1 MQLETSFILKT
12 WKQGRH
18 KMKWVIEF
26 DIDNNQKEYAACLR
40 MIDIIENKRSPGQEE
55 ATLFEKV
62 RYKNVDSKPILSDI
76 AADDFVP
83 YAERPLEIGEKDI
96 YWFLFRVNCADAD
109 DIINLIYYC
118 LVSDRVGSKGI
129 LCIKC
134 DIKHKSNIRDFLSDI
149 LMSKVIKEYYTFV
162 SGEYERVTSGDARK
176 IRRFSPIFRI
186 SPTSKTQENVNY
198 WRQSVQTFLRDLYQK
213 IPLIKSEGKFAADYF
228 LPHIV
233 PGAIKQEYP
242 GDIWPGKVQCREIQ
256 LINSFVECFC
266 SSYKIEENSVEHRHK
281 KRKLLAER
289 RYAEWKSQKL
299 FDMIKHMP
307 LLAMY
312 IFCLSDYYQKDVE
325 NDLLDDIEQEIFDA
339 RDMAEGLLQILENI
353 YHSEYR
359 TGYFC
364 FRIHQNI
371 PIRSGKYLKKEYG
384 EYMKNRNGNDMQPL
398 NYLEI
403 KMADFSHRT
412 IVMQFSETLT
422 ERIKKA
428 DEAEKKIYEEI
439 SVEAGQLKLS
449 SFYDEN
455 TQFWQRY
462 NSLPEN
468 VIHHYG
474 IQIFQSLIECYHGCF
489 RVRSGSTY
497 ISDPDKD
504 FYSTLREMPE
514 SAYAIPGTQYDAL
527 IPLGK
532 QDMMQNISMDVNL
545 KYDNHLI
552 DEYEACPNKLKF
564 NAETIKTVLA
574 EAREDL
580 SYQDKKEFSIWSMES
595 LFEEIAEKQ
604 IEELEKAAK
613 SKKCVLHICAKDISI
628 TAAEVFCKA
637 LMLYIARKGQDRDCY
652 IMITECSQAHFVEFA
667 RMMALFY
674 NKQGLNPLMGR
685 TQIFMSGDDE
695 GEEFLITGINLEK
708 AVAGTEKLAFAR
720 SVHPNCLR
728 VLRKSLKNHN
738 VTGEVVSPNDV
749 ISIVPFD
756 MIPYP
761 GTDSTLMERRLKK
774 VLEMD
779 VQSEKFGCKLE
790 NLHVRIGSKI
800 HIRTFYEAE
809 LLFHNNYYTL
819 RFAYWLYNELNLDTR
834 LQKDKPFV
842 LVGYENYSEMLINEL
857 CNMFESGRG
866 TKPEYIIYE
875 EGTVGKFRGGKELSK
890 YKDSQFVVIV
900 PINSTTT
907 THIKTAGFLEKSIR
921 SSLGNS
927 AEYSLNRENVLNYG
941 IVLIASTK
949 QNMYWER
956 GADKNTIIS
965 AIDGK
970 TLKYYVEVESEWSAP
985 LKCKACFPESDYTQE
1000 QPLVETNKESVVPMH
1015 AISIRRP
1022 YSGSRHKS
1030 EAVDIQELNRLKELS
1045 DILIYRHVERNGNHF
1060 NYYFATERLWED
1072 EKIKS
1077 HVEEWLRIQGNNLF
1091 EKKEH
1096 KVYDIIVAPL
1106 HYSNTVFVEEVNNC
1120 LFSNAALV
1128 LHFDA
1133 DREFRM
1139 NVMAKYSS
1147 VQQLYDNLHKSN
1159 EKAEINFH
1167 YIDDTIVSGRT
1178 YQRMKSLIGSLIRP
1192 EAESSV
1198 EINIF
1203 KSVVLL
1209 LNRMSKSSMK
1219 DYIDDPSYFMA
1230 YFNLGIS
1237 SMRVNSDA
1245 CILCKKYNEWNKLSE
1260 QASLN
1265 EVYTFW
1271 QNKSSNIVCTPV
1283 EKLDFLNGHSL
1294 KGPNYVKHPERAIQY
1309 MIASHRAKILLDE
1322 ICAYENA
1329 DGIIG
1334 NIVEKLFPESVYPPD
1349 ELIAMLKILC
1359 RPFMTF
1365 RREEKE
1371 AVFKLML
1378 LMLEA
1383 LLKDQYPEGDDKLNR
1398 LLREI
1403 YSDCGIRVKI
1413 VQMLIN
1419 CLAELESNSIIRKRN
1434 MELILAFAGE
1444 YREGEE
1450 YEEFTSNYLN
1460 RIKQLTGQSKDY
1472 AKGLYLEYILLYGEE
1487 YGNINELN
1495 MNMSVLKKENREASF
1510 YRKLYLENTKLAN
1523 YGIEYLAD
1531 CLWSVK
1537 EYSQDTLKEKLNS
1550 NYYFDNFIQYLAFHK
1565 VVNMDEKMSVESFT
1579 SQAEFDKLVG
1589 MVRFELFYQRIFG
1602 RKKISGLEDTGLEDE
1617 VSGEKGAEEI
1627 RHNIQDK
1634 FAEMIEYLKAA
1645 SGASDGEI
1653 IVPYE
1658 KDNEYTDGSPKYI
1671 ALNMGKGSAMRA
1683 LENDEQELLDFMR
1696 EDREFEGDTYAI
1708 CSHGGRGK
1716 WVLFKFYDKTGA
1728 GNNAMVIYM
1737 LFPFETEDMGELLH
1751 AVKNILIFRRKIWD
1765 IFNLSSDALL
1775 QNLADNLFYK
1785 QQMLKSRS
1793 VGHMEFSES
1802 LDQLEYVCKIVN
1814 SDEYTGKSE
1823 RDKELIAKHFEL
1835 VVNNLIGFMNAQLLG
1850 GKGAEYTDPCPPEI
1864 SFELFWEKH
1873 NYVFKALE
1881 GVWRMTIRLETAH
1894 NKDCRLRPVEAKDK
1908 MIPSQKVL
1916 LIMFLAVFQNIRK
1929 HCETDDREIECGVY
1943 IEQVTFT
1950 DGERPCLCI
1959 KNRIPSEG
1967 KQYIEKMI
1975 SPGAYR
1981 VTNGISLAVIFDICR
1996 AYYPETRYSDIFC
2009 VPEEEQ
2015 EEKQHENSGKNLE
2028 FVVKLPILI

>member
-1 MQLETSFILKT
+1 MNRI
-12 WKQGRH
+12 
-18 KMKWVIEF
+18 IEF
-26 DIDNNQKEYAACLR
+26 DIDNNQREYAACLR
-40 MIDIIENKRSPGQEE
+40 MIDILENKCSCEQEDY
-55 ATLFEKV
+55 ALFEKA

-76 AADDFVP
+76 VADDFVP
-83 YAERPLEIGEKDI
+83 CTRRLPVIGEKDI
-96 YWFLFRVNCADAD
+96 CWFLFRVNCADAD

-118 LVSDRVGSKGI
+118 LVNDRIGGKGI
-129 LCIKC
+129 LCVKC
-134 DIKHKSNIRDFLSDI
+134 DKKQRSNIKDLLSDL
-149 LMSKVIKEYYTFV
+149 LMSKVIGEYYTFV
-162 SGEYERVTSGDARK
+162 GDEYERVTLNGARK
-176 IRRFSPIFRI
+176 IKRFSPIFRI
-186 SPTSKTQENVNY
+186 SSTLKIQENVNY
-198 WRQSVQTFLRDLYQK
+198 WRQSVQTFLRELYQK
-213 IPLIKSEGKFAADYF
+213 IPLIKSGSKYAFDYF
-228 LPHIV
+228 LPHIA
-233 PGAIKQEYP
+233 PGTIKKKCP

-256 LINSFVECFC
+256 LINSCVECFC
-266 SSYKIEENSVEHRHK
+266 SSVKIEEEDNVEHRYI
-281 KRKLLAER
+281 KRRLLAER
-289 RYAEWKSQKL
+289 RYAKWNSREL

-325 NDLLDDIEQEIFDA
+325 KDSWEDIEQEIFDA

-364 FRIHQNI
+364 FRIHQNDTE
-371 PIRSGKYLKKEYG
+371 RSEKYLKKEYR
-384 EYMKNRNGNDMQPL
+384 EYMENRNGNDKQPL

-403 KMADFSHRT
+403 RVADFSHRT
-412 IVMQFSETLT
+412 IVMQFNKTLT
-422 ERIKKA
+422 ERIKKS

-439 SVEAGQLKLS
+439 SVEAGQLELS
-449 SFYDEN
+449 SFYDEK
-455 TQFWQRY
+455 TQFWQKY
-462 NSLPEN
+462 NSLSEN

-497 ISDPDKD
+497 MPDPDKD
-504 FYSTLREMPE
+504 FYSTLRETPE
-514 SAYAIPGTQYDAL
+514 RAYAIPGTQYDAL
-527 IPLGK
+527 IPFGK
-532 QDMMQNISMDVNL
+532 QDMIQSISMDVNL
-545 KYDNHLI
+545 RYDNHLI
-552 DEYEACPNKLKF
+552 VEYEACPNKIRF

-580 SYQDKKEFSIWSMES
+580 SYQDKKEFSIRSMER
-595 LFEEIAEKQ
+595 LFEETAVKQ
-604 IEELEKAAK
+604 IEKAEK

-628 TAAEVFCKA
+628 TAAEVFCKV
-637 LMLYIARKGQDRDCY
+637 LMLYISRNGQNRDCY
-652 IMITECSQAHFVEFA
+652 IMITECSQAHFVELA

-695 GEEFLITGINLEK
+695 GEEFLITGINLGK

-761 GTDSTLMERRLKK
+761 GTDRTLMERRLKK
-774 VLEMD
+774 VLEQD

-819 RFAYWLYNELNLDTR
+819 RFAYWLYNELNLDIR

-866 TKPEYIIYE
+866 KKPEYIIYE
-875 EGTVGKFRGGKELSK
+875 EGMAGKFRGGKELSK
-890 YKDSQFVVIV
+890 YKDAQFVVIV

-907 THIKTAGFLEKSIR
+907 THIKIAGFLEKSIR
-921 SSLGNS
+921 SSLGNRS
-927 AEYSLNRENVLNYG
+927 EYRLNRERILNYG
-941 IVLIASTK
+941 IVLIASTE

-956 GADKNTIIS
+956 GVDKNTIIS

-970 TLKYYVEVESEWSAP
+970 TLKYYIEVESEWSAP
-985 LKCKACFPESDYTQE
+985 LRCRACFPENDYTQE

-1022 YSGSRHKS
+1022 YPESWQETGTEKS
-1030 EAVDIQELNRLKELS
+1030 SIETEELDRLKELS
-1045 DILIYRHVERNGNHF
+1045 DILVYRHVERNGNHF
-1060 NYYFATERLWED
+1060 NYYFETERLWEN
-1072 EKIKS
+1072 EGIKAN
-1077 HVEEWLRIQGNNLF
+1077 VEEWLRIQGNNLF
-1091 EKKEH
+1091 GKKEH

-1147 VQQLYDNLHKSN
+1147 IQQLYDNLHKSN
-1159 EKAEINFH
+1159 EKAEINYH

-1198 EINIF
+1198 EINLF

-1219 DYIDDPSYFMA
+1219 DYIDDLNYFMA

-1283 EKLDFLNGHSL
+1283 EKLDHSNGHSL
-1294 KGPNYVKHPERAIQY
+1294 GGPNYVEHPERAIQY

-1322 ICAYENA
+1322 ICAYENE
-1329 DGIIG
+1329 DGIIR
-1334 NIVEKLFPESVYPPD
+1334 NIVEKLFPERVYPPD

-1378 LMLEA
+1378 VMLEA
-1383 LLKDQYPEGDDKLNR
+1383 LLKAQIPEGDDKLNR
-1398 LLREI
+1398 LLRGI
-1403 YSDCGIRVKI
+1403 HSDRNIHVKI

-1419 CLAELESNSIIRKRN
+1419 CLAELESNAIIRKRN
-1434 MELILAFAGE
+1434 MERILAFAGE
-1444 YREGEE
+1444 YRAGEE

-1472 AKGLYLEYILLYGEE
+1472 TKGLYLEYILLYGEE
-1487 YGNINELN
+1487 YGNIDGSN
-1495 MNMSVLKKENREASF
+1495 MNMPVLKRENREASF

-1531 CLWSVK
+1531 CFWGIKDYTQDNVK
-1537 EYSQDTLKEKLNS
+1537 QILNG

-1565 VVNMDEKMSVESFT
+1565 VVNMDEKASVESFV

-1602 RKKISGLEDTGLEDE
+1602 RKKISGLEDTDPEDD

-1634 FAEMIEYLKAA
+1634 FVEMIEYLKAA

-1653 IVPYE
+1653 IVPYK
-1658 KDNEYTDGSPKYI
+1658 KDNEYTDGSLKYI
-1671 ALNMGKGSAMRA
+1671 ALNMGKGSAIRA

-1696 EDREFEGDTYAI
+1696 KDRKFEGDTYAI
-1708 CSHGGRGK
+1708 CSHGGKGK

-1751 AVKNILIFRRKIWD
+1751 AVKNILIFRRKIWN

-1775 QNLADNLFYK
+1775 QSLSNNLFYK

-1793 VGHMEFSES
+1793 VGHMEFSDS
-1802 LDQLEYVCKIVN
+1802 LEQLEYVCEIVN
-1814 SDEYTGKSE
+1814 NDAYTNKSAQ
-1823 RDKELIAKHFEL
+1823 DKELITKHFEL

-1864 SFELFWEKH
+1864 CFELFWEKH
-1873 NYVFKALE
+1873 DYVFKALE
-1881 GVWRMTIRLETAH
+1881 RAWKLTIRLDYAH
-1894 NKDCRLRPVEAKDK
+1894 KGDCRIRPVETMDK

-1916 LIMFLAVFQNIRK
+1916 LIMFLAIFQNIRK
-1929 HCETDDREIECGVY
+1929 HCETDVQEIECGVY
-1943 IEQVTFT
+1943 IEQATFA

-1959 KNRIPSEG
+1959 KNRIPPEG

-1996 AYYPETRYSDIFC
+1996 SYYPETRYSDIFC
-2009 VPEEEQ
+2009 VPEGEQ
-2015 EEKQHENSGKNLE
+2015 EEKHHENSGKNLE

>member
-1 MQLETSFILKT
+1 MNWI
-12 WKQGRH
+12 
-18 KMKWVIEF
+18 IEF
-26 DIDNNQKEYAACLR
+26 SIDNNQKEYAACLR
-40 MIDIIENKRSPGQEE
+40 MIDIIENKCSLGQEDS
-55 ATLFEKV
+55 ALFEKV
-62 RYKNVDSKPILSDI
+62 RYKNVDSKPIVSDI
-76 AADDFVP
+76 AAEDFVP
-83 YAERPLEIGEKDI
+83 YTECPPAIGEKDI
-96 YWFLFRVNCADAD
+96 YWFLFRVTCADTD

-118 LVSDRVGSKGI
+118 LVNDRIGSKGI

-134 DIKHKSNIRDFLSDI
+134 DKKQKSKIKDFLSDI
-149 LMSKVIKEYYTFV
+149 LMTKVIREYYTLV
-162 SGEYERVTSGDARK
+162 GDEYERVTSDKARN

-198 WRQSVQTFLRDLYQK
+198 WRQSVQTFLGNLYQK
-213 IPLIKSEGKFAADYF
+213 IPLIKGESIYAIDYF
-228 LPHIV
+228 LPHIA
-233 PGAIKQEYP
+233 PGGIKQKYP
-242 GDIWPGKVQCREIQ
+242 GDIWPSRVQCREIQ
-256 LINSFVECFC
+256 LINSCVECFC
-266 SSYKIEENSVEHRHK
+266 SSYKIEEENNVEHRYI
-281 KRKLLAER
+281 KRKSLAER
-289 RYAEWKSQKL
+289 RYAKWKSREL
-299 FDMIKHMP
+299 FDRIKHMP

-325 NDLLDDIEQEIFDA
+325 NDSWEDIEQEIFDA
-339 RDMAEGLLQILENI
+339 RDMTEGLLQILENI

-364 FRIHQNI
+364 FRIHRNV
-371 PIRSGKYLKKEYG
+371 PGRSGKYLKKEYG
-384 EYMKNRNGNDMQPL
+384 EYMENRSGDDRQPL

-403 KMADFSHRT
+403 KVADFSHRT
-412 IVMQFSETLT
+412 IAMQFNETLA

-428 DEAEKKIYEEI
+428 DEAEKEIYEEI
-439 SVEAGQLKLS
+439 RDEAGRLKLS
-449 SFYDEN
+449 SFYDGN
-455 TQFWQRY
+455 TPFWQRY
-462 NSLPEN
+462 NSLSEN

-497 ISDPDKD
+497 VPDPDKD
-504 FYSTLREMPE
+504 FYSTFRELQE
-514 SAYAIPGTQYDAL
+514 SVYAIPGTQYDAL

-552 DEYEACPNKLKF
+552 DEYEACPNKIEF
-564 NAETIKTVLA
+564 NAKAIKTVLA
-574 EAREDL
+574 EAGEDL
-580 SYQDKKEFSIWSMES
+580 SYQDKKEFSIRSMEK
-595 LFEEIAEKQ
+595 LFEAAAGEQ
-604 IEELEKAAK
+604 IEELEKAEK

-628 TAAEVFCKA
+628 TAAEIFCKV

-652 IMITECSQAHFVEFA
+652 IMITECSQAHFVELA

-674 NKQGLNPLMGR
+674 NKQGRNPLMGR

-720 SVHPNCLR
+720 SVHPNCLG
-728 VLRKSLKNHN
+728 VLRKSLKNHM
-738 VTGEVVSPNDV
+738 VTGEVSPNDV

-756 MIPYP
+756 MILYP

-774 VLEMD
+774 VLEQD
-779 VQSEKFGCKLE
+779 VQSKKFGCRLK

-819 RFAYWLYNELNLDTR
+819 RFAYWLYNELNQDTR
-834 LQKDKPFV
+834 LQKDRPFV

-857 CNMFESGRG
+857 CNMFKNGMGIR
-866 TKPEYIIYE
+866 PDYIIYE
-875 EGTVGKFRGGKELSK
+875 ESTVGKFRGGRELSK
-890 YKDSQFVVIV
+890 YKDAQFVVIV

-921 SSLGNS
+921 SSLGNH
-927 AEYSLNRENVLNYG
+927 AEYSLKRENVLNYG
-941 IVLIASTK
+941 IVLIASNDK
-949 QNMYWER
+949 NMYWDR
-956 GADKNTIIS
+956 GGDKNTIIS

-970 TLKYYVEVESEWSAP
+970 TLRYYVEVKAEWNAP
-985 LKCKACFPESDYTQE
+985 LKCKACFPENDYTQE

-1022 YSGSRHKS
+1022 CQESRHKTA
-1030 EAVDIQELNRLKELS
+1030 AVNTQELNRLKELS

-1060 NYYFATERLWED
+1060 NYYFETEKLWEN
-1072 EKIKS
+1072 EKTKAN
-1077 HVEEWLRIQGNNLF
+1077 VEEWLRVQGEILF
-1091 EKKEH
+1091 REKGH

-1133 DREFRM
+1133 DREFRT
-1139 NVMAKYSS
+1139 NVMTKYSS
-1147 VQQLYDNLHKSN
+1147 VQQLYDNLHSVN
-1159 EKAEINFH
+1159 EKAEINYH

-1192 EAESSV
+1192 EADSSV

-1219 DYIDDPSYFMA
+1219 DYIEDPDHFMA
-1230 YFNLGIS
+1230 YFNLEIS

-1245 CILCKKYNEWNKLSE
+1245 CILCKKYNEWNKLSA

-1271 QNKSSNIVCTPV
+1271 QNKSNNIVCTPV
-1283 EKLDFLNGHSL
+1283 EKLDLPKVQSL
-1294 KGPNYVKHPERAIQY
+1294 KGPSYVQHPERAIQY

-1322 ICAYENA
+1322 ICVYENA
-1329 DGIIG
+1329 DEIIG
-1334 NIVEKLFPESVYPPD
+1334 SIVEELFPESVYPLPD
-1349 ELIAMLKILC
+1349 ELIAMLKILG

-1378 LMLEA
+1378 MLLDA
-1383 LLKDQYPEGDDKLNR
+1383 LLKDQCPETADKLGK
-1398 LLREI
+1398 LLHEM
-1403 YSDCGIRVKI
+1403 YCDHGIRVKI

-1419 CLAELESNSIIRKRN
+1419 RLAELESNAIIRKRN
-1434 MELILAFAGE
+1434 MERILAFAGKFIKDDE
-1444 YREGEE
+1444 YKD
-1450 YEEFTSNYLN
+1450 FTSNYLN
-1460 RIKQLTGQSKDY
+1460 RIKQLTGQSKDFT
-1472 AKGLYLEYILLYGEE
+1472 KGLYLEYILLYGEE
-1487 YGNINELN
+1487 YGNKNSPD
-1495 MNMSVLKKENREASF
+1495 MDMSALTEESREASF

-1537 EYSQDTLKEKLNS
+1537 EYTQDKMKQILNG

-1565 VVNMDEKMSVESFT
+1565 VVIMDEKVRVEDFASN
-1579 SQAEFDKLVG
+1579 AEFEKLVG

-1617 VSGEKGAEEI
+1617 AGGEKGAEEI
-1627 RHNIQDK
+1627 RYNIRDK

-1645 SGASDGEI
+1645 SGALDGEI

-1658 KDNEYTDGSPKYI
+1658 KDSEYTDGSPKYI
-1671 ALNMGKGSAMRA
+1671 AMNMGKGSAIRA

-1696 EDREFEGDTYAI
+1696 EDRQFEGDTYAI
-1708 CSHGGRGK
+1708 CSHGRKGK
-1716 WVLFKFYDKTGA
+1716 WVLFKFYGKTGA
-1728 GNNAMVIYM
+1728 DNNAMVIYM
-1737 LFPFETEDMGELLH
+1737 LFPFATEDKGELLH

-1765 IFNLSSDALL
+1765 IFSLSSDALL

-1793 VGHMEFSES
+1793 VGHMEFSEA
-1802 LDQLEYVCKIVN
+1802 LDQMNYVCEIIN
-1814 SDEYTGKSE
+1814 SDAYIDKSE
-1823 RDKELIAKHFEL
+1823 DNKELITKYFEL

-1850 GKGAEYTDPCPPEI
+1850 GKGTEYTDPCPSEI
-1864 SFELFWEKH
+1864 CFEHFWKK
-1873 NYVFKALE
+1873 NDYVFKALE
-1881 GVWRMTIRLETAH
+1881 RVWKLTIHLDDTHKE
-1894 NKDCRLRPVEAKDK
+1894 DCHIRPVETKDK
-1908 MIPSQKVL
+1908 VIPSQKVL
-1916 LIMFLAVFQNIRK
+1916 LIMFLSVFQNIRK
-1929 HCETDDREIECGVY
+1929 HCGTDVRELECSVY
-1943 IEQVTFT
+1943 IEQVTFA
-1950 DGERPCLCI
+1950 DGDKPCLCI
-1959 KNRIPSEG
+1959 KNKIPSEE

-1981 VTNGISLAVIFDICR
+1981 VTNGISLAIIFDTCR
-1996 AYYPETRYSDIFC
+1996 AYYPATRYSDIFC
-2009 VPEEEQ
+2009 VSEGEQ
-2015 EEKQHENSGKNLE
+2015 EEKQHENSGKSLE
-2028 FVVKLPILI
+2028 FVVKLPILV